1 MKVMMDIQRSP
12 LGHKTKALKPLL
24 VDERWADR
32 IEKLSKGKIKR
43 RPVEDAAIMQE
54 EETVTTRRRNN
65 RRKLEEE

>member
-12 LGHKTKALKPLL
+12 LGHKTKALKPLM

-43 RPVEDAAIMQE
+43 RPVAIEQE
-54 EETVTTRRRNN
+54 EEAATTRRRSN
-65 RRKLEEE
+65 RRKTEEEL